1 LGRNAPASTSAAIV
15 FPVPLSPE
23 KSALMPKPRFILRSK
38 RHFDCRGK
46 ASQTGGDLASILKIF
61 FLGENSVGEASLGE
75 FPRLLTLIHMVP

>member
-38 RHFDCRGK
+38 RHFDCRDT
-46 ASQTGGDLASILKIF
+46 ANQTPSRSHDAAIRVYDEAGNVIETHEHKGDFK
-61 FLGENSVGEASLGE
+61 E
-75 FPRLLTLIHMVP
+75 